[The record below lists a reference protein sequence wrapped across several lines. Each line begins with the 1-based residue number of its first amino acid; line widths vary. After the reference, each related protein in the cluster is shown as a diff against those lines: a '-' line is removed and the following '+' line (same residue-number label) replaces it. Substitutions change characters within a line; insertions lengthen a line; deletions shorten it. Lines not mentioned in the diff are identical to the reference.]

1 LKGTAMRNLI
11 IISVI
16 VIIIIVVLKKL
27 MPKTSVALDARRV
40 KSKEALLEKIA
51 RFDDSL
57 SKKIA

>member
-1 LKGTAMRNLI
+1 MKKLI

-16 VIIIIVVLKKL
+16 IIVVIIILKKL

-40 KSKEALLEKIA
+40 KSKEALMEKIA
-51 RFDDSL
+51 SFDDSL